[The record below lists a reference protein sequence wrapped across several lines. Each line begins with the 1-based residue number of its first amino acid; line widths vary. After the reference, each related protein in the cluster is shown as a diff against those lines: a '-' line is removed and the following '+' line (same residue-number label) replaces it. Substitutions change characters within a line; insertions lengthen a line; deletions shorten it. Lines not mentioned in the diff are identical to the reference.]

1 MRFIP
6 DFRALLFLI
15 ETLVLVCILD
25 LLPFVAVLVDCKEAI
40 VAGVI
45 IVRVV
50 DATQGEATALETG
63 NIRSVRIVGTTII
76 P

>member
-25 LLPFVAVLVDCKEAI
+25 LLPFVAVLVDHKEAV
-40 VAGVI
+40 VAGVVV
-45 IVRVV
+45 VRVV